1 MDNQALTQLQQ
12 RLDALVQRV
21 PDENIEFWFA
31 RDLLEPLG
39 YARWENFLT
48 AIQRAMTS
56 CESTGYEPS
65 DHFRGV
71 TKMIEIGKGAQRP
84 VEDFMLTRYACY
96 LIAQNGDPRK
106 EPIAFAQSYFAL
118 QTRKQE
124 LVEDRMRLQARFE
137 ARDRLRE
144 SEKELSQNIYER
156 GVDDEGF
163 ARIRSRGDT
172 ALFGGKST
180 QAMKDRYGIVKSRPL
195 ADFLPTLTIAAKNLA
210 TEMTNHNVQQADLQG
225 ETAISKE
232 HVQNNLSV
240 RGMLDQRG
248 IKPEELPAE
257 EDIRKLERRVKSEEK
272 KIAKQAP
279 RLPADAASTDT

>member
-12 RLDALVQRV
+12 CLDALAKRV

-39 YARWENFLT
+39 
-48 AIQRAMTS
+48 
-56 CESTGYEPS
+56 
-65 DHFRGV
+65 
-71 TKMIEIGKGAQRP
+71 
-84 VEDFMLTRYACY
+84 
-96 LIAQNGDPRK
+96 
-106 EPIAFAQSYFAL
+106 
-118 QTRKQE
+118 
-124 LVEDRMRLQARFE
+124 
-137 ARDRLRE
+137 LRE

-156 GVDDEGF
+156 GVDDEGL
-163 ARIRSRGDT
+163 ARIRSRGDA

-180 QAMKDRYGIVKSRPL
+180 QAMKDRFGIVKSRPL
-195 ADFLPTLTIAAKNLA
+195 ADFLPTLTFAAKNLA
-210 TEMTNHNVQQADLQG
+210 TEMTNHNVQKADLQG

-257 EDIRKLERRVKSEEK
+257 EDIRKLERRVKSEEN
-272 KIAKQAP
+272 KIAKRAS
-279 RLPADAASTDT
+279 RLPAGDASTDA

>member
-1 MDNQALTQLQQ
+1 MDNQSLTQLQQ

-48 AIQRAMTS
+48 AIQRAMAS
-56 CESTGYEPS
+56 CEATGQDVP

-71 TKMIEIGKGAQRP
+71 TKMVTLGSGAKREID
-84 VEDFMLTRYACY
+84 DFMLTRYACY
-96 LIAQNGDPRK
+96 LTAQNGDPRK
-106 EPIAFAQSYFAL
+106 QPIAFAQSYFAL

-225 ETAISKE
+225 ESAISKE

-279 RLPADAASTDT
+279 KLPTDDSGTEA